1 MSAKRKFFPGS
12 EWLYFKVYT
21 GIKTADLVLEELMP
35 LIDSLEERNQ
45 ISKWFFIRYNDPKP
59 HLRIRFNLAEKEFF
73 QSVVQE
79 INNGLES
86 FLESG
91 EISDISVNTYTREL
105 ERYGYNT
112 IENAESFFFINSKIT
127 LEWLEYDDEEKL
139 LVSIFYIECLLN
151 LLKLSITEKSEW
163 IKRFNDAF
171 KAEFNA
177 DKNLNSQLDKKYR
190 TFKLKYIEFLHSP
203 EFSSERNQIVS
214 NLFNIESDIQ
224 VILSKNKTNSLDVNL
239 PSFFQSIFHMN
250 INRLFVS
257 DQRLFEMVVYD
268 FLNRHCKSLLYLNS
282 KTTSAAA
289 PLSP

>member
-1 MSAKRKFFPGS
+1 MSAKRRFFPGT

-21 GIKTADLVLEELMP
+21 GIKTADLVLEKLMP
-35 LIDSLEERNQ
+35 IINSLEEKKQ

-59 HLRIRFNLAEKEFF
+59 HLRIRFHLAKKELF

-86 FLESG
+86 FLESD
-91 EISDISVNTYTREL
+91 EISNLSVNTYTREL
-105 ERYGYNT
+105 ERYGHNT
-112 IENAESFFFINSKIT
+112 IENAESFFFINSKTT

-151 LLKLSITEKSEW
+151 LLKLSINEKSEW
-163 IKRFNDAF
+163 IKSFNDAF

-190 TFKLKYIEFLHSP
+190 AFKLKYAEFLYSP

-214 NLFNIESDIQ
+214 NLSEIEGDIDF
-224 VILSKNKTNSLDVNL
+224 ILHKNKTNSLDVNL
-239 PSFFQSIFHMN
+239 PSFIQSIIHMN

-257 DQRLFEMVVYD
+257 DQRLFEMVIYD
-268 FLNRHCKSLLYLNS
+268 FLYKHYKSLLYLNS
-282 KTTSAAA
+282 KTT
-289 PLSP
+289 

>member
-1 MSAKRKFFPGS
+1 MSAKRRFFPGT

-21 GIKTADLVLEELMP
+21 GIKTADLVLEKLMP
-35 LIDSLEERNQ
+35 IINSLEEKKQ

-59 HLRIRFNLAEKEFF
+59 HLRIRFHLAKKELF

-91 EISDISVNTYTREL
+91 EISDLSVNTYTREL
-105 ERYGYNT
+105 ERYGHNT

-151 LLKLSITEKSEW
+151 LLKLSINEKSEW

-190 TFKLKYIEFLHSP
+190 AFKLKYAEFLYSP

-214 NLFNIESDIQ
+214 NLSEIEGDI
-224 VILSKNKTNSLDVNL
+224 VFILHKNKTNSPDVNL
-239 PSFFQSIFHMN
+239 PSFFQSIIHMN

-257 DQRLFEMVVYD
+257 DQRLFEMVIYD
-268 FLNRHCKSLLYLNS
+268 FLNRYYKSLLYLNS
-282 KTTSAAA
+282 KTT
-289 PLSP
+289 